1 MFEVNPCEYAK
12 RSEIQ
17 ALIKEIH
24 ADQIYI
30 YSMLENIQKGRM
42 FVDSKTDIQNVLF
55 WHYCG
60 FAYVA
65 GTGDNEAFNQELGK
79 FIQGEYEEDQS
90 RFILAI
96 AEPKW
101 KSVVEDLKQ
110 YQTIYERTRY
120 QFKFNKEQFELNN
133 FSVPSEFELK
143 EIDEEIINKLQGR
156 IIPSFSWD
164 SSKEFL
170 EKGKGLC
177 LLHKGEIACNAF
189 SAAIG
194 NGQMDIGV
202 ETNPNYRGKGLGKI
216 VAAWMVNYALEK
228 GYEPIWGCDSENIGS
243 SSIAQAIGYEK
254 LAEHSMYMK

>member
-1 MFEVNPCEYAK
+1 MFEVNPCEYAE

-30 YSMLENIQKGRM
+30 YSMLENRQKGRV

-120 QFKFNKEQFELNN
+120 QFKFNKEQFELN
-133 FSVPSEFELK
+133 
-143 EIDEEIINKLQGR
+143 
-156 IIPSFSWD
+156 
-164 SSKEFL
+164 
-170 EKGKGLC
+170 
-177 LLHKGEIACNAF
+177 

-216 VAAWMVNYALEK
+216 ISAWMVNYALEK

-254 LAEHSMYMK
+254 VAEHSMYMK